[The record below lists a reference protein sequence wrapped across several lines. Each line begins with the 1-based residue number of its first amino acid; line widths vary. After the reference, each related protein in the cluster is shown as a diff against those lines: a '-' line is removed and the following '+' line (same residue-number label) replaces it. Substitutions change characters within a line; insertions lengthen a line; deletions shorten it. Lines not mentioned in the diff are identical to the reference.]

1 MNAIPV
7 ELCVF
12 ILQNRIV
19 NPFKTYLMLKNM
31 CSGKMKFDRDQ
42 LCKQLNISDKTLDRH
57 LKVLIKLNW
66 IGFDPK
72 SMMLFI
78 RGFDKIREMN
88 QFNSRLAIIC
98 TQADFKTF
106 TAFLFGAV
114 VSNVLRAK
122 KRQQW
127 QPGAAKK
134 GNAPQPGRQP
144 FFYPI
149 ANGYMAK
156 ILNYS
161 VKGMVKLK
169 QQAESIGYILTKE
182 NKRLTGEPF
191 SNIDKFKNMN
201 NPERHLLKKSGNE
214 IGIQKPD
221 LISTKMEF
229 SRRTKSATLIKG
241 LRGK

>member
-1 MNAIPV
+1 
-7 ELCVF
+7 
-12 ILQNRIV
+12 
-19 NPFKTYLMLKNM
+19 
-31 CSGKMKFDRDQ
+31 
-42 LCKQLNISDKTLDRH
+42 
-57 LKVLIKLNW
+57 
-66 IGFDPK
+66 
-72 SMMLFI
+72 
-78 RGFDKIREMN
+78 
-88 QFNSRLAIIC
+88 
-98 TQADFKTF
+98 
-106 TAFLFGAV
+106 
-114 VSNVLRAK
+114 
-122 KRQQW
+122 
-127 QPGAAKK
+127 
-134 GNAPQPGRQP
+134 
-144 FFYPI
+144 
-149 ANGYMAK
+149 MAK